1 MNAFLFIGISLLTLI
16 GIIVCIKIYE
26 KFVDDYGDGMDEEN
40 ENND

>member
-26 KFVDDYGDGMDEEN
+26 KFVDDGDGMDEEN